1 MDFKEITTAIKGMR
15 GTATDEAALAAVALY
30 PYWKENMQVEEGT
43 RYQYGGK
50 LYRAIQAHT
59 TQADWTP
66 DATPALWAVVSLEE
80 WPEWVQPTGGHDAY
94 ATDAK
99 VTHNGIKYI
108 SLVDA
113 NTWEPGAAGSEN
125 LWQAAE

>member
-1 MDFKEITTAIKGMR
+1 MDFKELTTAMKAMR
-15 GTATDEAALAAVALY
+15 GTATDEAALAAVSLY
-30 PYWKENMQVEEGT
+30 PYWKEGWPVAAGD
-43 RYQYGGK
+43 RYQHGGI
-50 LYRAIQAHT
+50 LYRCIQAHT
-59 TQADWTP
+59 TQADWAP

-94 ATDAK
+94 ARDAK
-99 VTHNGIKYI
+99 VTHNGVKYI

-113 NTWEPGAAGSEN
+113 NVWEPGAAGSET